1 MSRPSVVFACLCA
14 ALSFLLAT
22 PEYTGIDTGLVLR
35 YQTEQDTWGVKFY
48 PAFARENERDNAP
61 LLVAHLTERYSVDL
75 SLAEMLASWA
85 DDHEHGNMILAIMA
99 VESTFRPA
107 TVGPGGRGL
116 GQINPLHLAQDEIR
130 DARRAGRPTLLDT
143 CGIETEKDL
152 YCPERNFCATGTLYS
167 SFLKRRGTV
176 EKALFDYVGNRGRA
190 GEVYARKVM
199 RAHAEIAE
207 VIR

>member
-1 MSRPSVVFACLCA
+1 MSRPSVFFACLCA
-14 ALSFLLAT
+14 AVCFLLST

-35 YQTEQDTWGVKFY
+35 YQAEQDAWGVKFY
-48 PAFARENERDNAP
+48 PAFARETERDNTP

-75 SLAEMLASWA
+75 ALAEMLAAWA
-85 DDHEHGNMILAIMA
+85 DDHEHGSMILAIMA
-99 VESTFRPA
+99 VESTFRPE

-116 GQINPLHLAQDEIR
+116 GQINPVHLAQDEIR

-143 CGIETEKDL
+143 CDIRTERDL
-152 YCPERNFCATGTLYS
+152 YCPERNFCATGALYS
-167 SFLKRRGTV
+167 SFLKRRGTA
-176 EKALFDYVGNRGRA
+176 ERALFDYVGSRGRA